1 MKYAKPEVT
10 LLGSAAGVIQLQ
22 AGKIPHSP
30 PDNSPQSTKFTVSA
44 YEADE

>member
-10 LLGSAAGVIQLQ
+10 LLGRAAAAIQLQ
-22 AGKIPHSP
+22 AGKIPYSP
-30 PDNSPQSTKFTVSA
+30 PDNQPLSVKFTVSA

>member
-10 LLGSAAGVIQLQ
+10 LLGRAAAAIQQ
-22 AGKIPHSP
+22 QTGKITHSP
-30 PDNSPQSTKFTVSA
+30 PDNAPQSTKFTVSA